1 MPAFIVARLYRALP
15 LVVILAVIAVAI
27 YVIVSWRY
35 TPAKAKEVLI
45 KCFIVLNAALSILFV
60 LATLYAWLEGNAFVA
75 DFFIT
80 LLVTTL
86 ICIGITFVCRWR
98 FLKHNPNYRWKL
110 TGRATKGPRK
120 K

>member
-1 MPAFIVARLYRALP
+1 MPAFIVVRLYRILP
-15 LVVILAVIAVAI
+15 LLVILAIIAVLV
-27 YVIVSWRY
+27 YLVVSWRY

-45 KCFIVLNAALSILFV
+45 RCFIVLNIALSAIFA
-60 LATLYAWLEGNAFVA
+60 LATLYAWIEGNSFVA

-80 LLVTTL
+80 LFVTTL
-86 ICIGITFVCRWR
+86 VLLGITYMCRWR
-98 FLKHNPNYRWKL
+98 FLKHNPNYRWKP

>member
-1 MPAFIVARLYRALP
+1 MPAFIAARLYRILP
-15 LVVILAVIAVAI
+15 LLVILAIIAVI
-27 YVIVSWRY
+27 VYVVVSWRY

-45 KCFIVLNAALSILFV
+45 KCFIVLNGALSVVFL
-60 LATLYAWLEGNAFVA
+60 LATLYALLEGNSFVV
-75 DFFIT
+75 DFFVT

-86 ICIGITFVCRWR
+86 TLLGITFVCRWR
-98 FLKHNPNYRWKL
+98 FLKRNPNYRWKL